1 MPGGLIRGTVTKIH
15 GGTSTVDAGAE
26 GVHLCDLRA
35 RLYRKGKT
43 RLAVGDRVAL
53 EKVASEA
60 EPRGVIEEVEERRSV
75 LRRSR
80 DLKRDQIVC
89 ANVDRIFVVVA
100 AMDPPYKRPFI
111 DRLLVGIERD
121 QLQPFLLVNKIDLAG
136 PGGGGEGGDDYREL
150 IAEDLEVYERL
161 GYPSLTVSAGT
172 GEGLDALVDAFRGR
186 ISAVIGPSG
195 VGKSTLL
202 NAVCPGLTLRTGEV
216 SDVDGRGRHTTTSAE
231 LVRVPGTGDGTPGAG
246 PPGFVIDTPGV
257 RAFGLWDL
265 EPQELLF
272 GFKEIAALVHEC
284 RFTNCGHREEKDC
297 AVKRAVEAGDVD
309 HERFESFLK
318 LRDEVDAE
326 AAERQAGRRR

>member
-1 MPGGLIRGTVTKIH
+1 MAAMPEGLIRGTVTKIH
-15 GGTSTVDAGAE
+15 GGTSTVDAGAD
-26 GVHLCDLRA
+26 GVYQCDLRA
-35 RLYRKGKT
+35 RLFRKGRT

-53 EKVASEA
+53 ETCESED
-60 EPRGVIEEVEERRSV
+60 EPRGVIEEVEERRSS

-111 DRLLVGIERD
+111 DRLMVGIERD
-121 QLQPFLLVNKIDLAG
+121 QLQPFLIVNKIDLADA
-136 PGGGGEGGDDYREL
+136 GEDDDYREL
-150 IAEDLEVYERL
+150 IAEDLAVYEKL

-172 GEGLDALVDAFRGR
+172 REGLDALVDAFRGH

-216 SDVDGRGRHTTTSAE
+216 SDVDGRGKHTTTSAE

-272 GFKEIAALVHEC
+272 GFKEIAAVVHEC
-284 RFTNCGHREEKDC
+284 RFTNCGHRDEPGC
-297 AVKRAVEAGDVD
+297 AVKAAVEAGDVD

>member
-1 MPGGLIRGTVTKIH
+1 MTAMPGGLLRGTVTKIH
-15 GGTSTVDAGAE
+15 GGTSTVDAGPD
-26 GVHLCDLRA
+26 GVYQCDLRA
-35 RLYRKGKT
+35 RLHRKAKT

-53 EKVASEA
+53 EPVTTDDGAEA
-60 EPRGVIEEVEERRSV
+60 RGVIEEVEERRSS

-111 DRLLVGIERD
+111 DRLMVGIERD
-121 QLQPFLLVNKIDLAG
+121 QLQPFLIVNKIDLS
-136 PGGGGEGGDDYREL
+136 DDEYREL
-150 IAEDLEVYERL
+150 IAEDMDVYERL
-161 GYPSLTVSAGT
+161 GYPSLLVSAGT
-172 GEGLDALVDAFRGR
+172 GEGLDALKDAFRGH

-202 NAVCPGLTLRTGEV
+202 NAVIPGLTLRTGEV
-216 SDVDGRGRHTTTSAE
+216 SDVDGRGKHTTTSAE

-272 GFKEIAALVHEC
+272 GFKEIAAVVHEC
-284 RFTNCGHREEKDC
+284 RFTNCGHRDEPGC
-297 AVKRAVEAGDVD
+297 AVKQAVEAGEID

>member
-1 MPGGLIRGTVTKIH
+1 MPGGLLRGTVTKIH
-15 GGTSTVDAGAE
+15 GGTSTVDAGPD
-26 GVHLCDLRA
+26 GVYLCDLRA
-35 RLYRKGKT
+35 RLHRKDKT

-53 EKVASEA
+53 ETRESFAEG
-60 EPRGVIEEVEERRSV
+60 EPRGVIEEVEERRSS

-89 ANVDRIFVVVA
+89 ANVERIFVVVA

-121 QLQPFLLVNKIDLAG
+121 QLQPFLVVNKIDLAG
-136 PGGGGEGGDDYREL
+136 ASDDDDYREL
-150 IAEDLEVYERL
+150 IAEDLDVYARL
-161 GYPSLTVSAGT
+161 GYPSLVVSAGT
-172 GEGLDALVDAFRGR
+172 GEGLDALRDAFRGR

-202 NAVCPGLTLRTGEV
+202 NALCPGLTLRTGEV
-216 SDVDGRGRHTTTSAE
+216 SEVDGRGRHTTTSAE

-272 GFKEIAALVHEC
+272 GFKEIAAVVHEC
-284 RFTNCGHREEKDC
+284 RFTNCGHRDEPGC
-297 AVKRAVEAGDVD
+297 AVKAAVEAGDID

-318 LRDEVDAE
+318 LRDEVAAE